1 MKYDIP
7 PADIARILLH
17 IWNDPDARIT
27 PAELVRIE
35 TWKECEHL
43 REALKNIWPLIH
55 SDSYYI
61 RMQAGSALLA
71 ILRRKAMLL
80 DLYVHTGKRTSH
92 HSTPLAIKYH
102 YSHILLSDVQSFDL
116 SRDMPLKSICAGFAK
131 DCADTKSTPSGEAKN
146 V

>member
-1 MKYDIP
+1 MNYDIP
-7 PADIARILLH
+7 PADIARILLR
-17 IWNDPDARIT
+17 IWDDPDARIT

-61 RMQAGSALLA
+61 RLQAGTALLA

-92 HSTPLAIKYH
+92 HSAPLAIKYH
-102 YSHILLSDVQSFDL
+102 YSHTLLSDVQSFDV
-116 SRDMPLKSICAGFAK
+116 SRDMPLKTICAGL
-131 DCADTKSTPSGEAKN
+131 TKGRRDKESTPSGEAKN